1 MHYKIKTIQND
12 RCHGFSLPEV
22 LTVVSII
29 GILAGAAI
37 PNYLGQLCRSE
48 SSEAES
54 TIGAVQAIVA
64 AYIDETGVYP
74 NTWDDLSSITA
85 IMSNRGIAQGALSN
99 PITLPNENYKLTVN
113 GPTNTLYEMLAER
126 AEGCENRNIRACLDV
141 GTGASDLTR
150 GDGNTDAQAPI
161 CS

>member
-1 MHYKIKTIQND
+1 MHYKTKTVHNV
-12 RCHGFSLPEV
+12 RCYGFSLPEV

-29 GILAGAAI
+29 GILSAAAI

-54 TIGAVQAIVA
+54 TIGAIQAIVA
-64 AYIDETGVYP
+64 AYIDETGVFP

-85 IMSNRGIAQGALSN
+85 IMTNRGTAKGALSN

-126 AEGCENRNIRACLDV
+126 AEGCENRSIRACLDV
-141 GTGASDLTR
+141 STGASDLRR